1 MLASKSGSL
10 RNHSSRKRPYSGS
23 SSLPNQNSRTSP
35 ALLGTADDRY
45 VFVAAGEGPA
55 LHAAAVALYHP
66 QLGHDLRDQLA
77 IVEHPDHG
85 ALRDDHGNR
94 ARLLGYRS
102 SGHVAAPQPE
112 RQVQVVGGGVYVAG
126 RREHHARVRDQKSA
140 VQLGQLLYGLPHVV
154 VFYLLV
160 LIGVALQGVQDQG
173 LRPPHHLAR
182 VPDHKER
189 PDLASLAALARYL
202 DRQRDGL
209 LEHPGVDP
217 ALLRADLLEYVC
229 LAHLYQ
235 PPFCLLP

>member
-77 IVEHPDHG
+77 VVEHPDHG

-94 ARLLGYRS
+94 ARLLGDGGA
-102 SGHVAAPQPE
+102 GHVAASQPE
-112 RQVQVVGGGVYVAG
+112 RQVQVVGGGVDVAG
-126 RREHHARVRDQKSA
+126 RREHHAGVRDQEGA

-154 VFYLLV
+154 VLYLL
-160 LIGVALQGVQDQG
+160 ALVRVPLQRGEDQG
-173 LRPPHHLAR
+173 FGSLCDLAR
-182 VPDHKER
+182 VADDEER
-189 PDLASLAALARYL
+189 PDLPPLPALARDL
-202 DRQRDGL
+202 DRERDGL
-209 LEHPGVDP
+209 L
-217 ALLRADLLEYVC
+217 
-229 LAHLYQ
+229 
-235 PPFCLLP
+235 